1 MSFGAMAGW
10 QALLL
15 IAAAGAAAA
24 WLFLLKI
31 RPPRVNVPS
40 LLFWR
45 RVLDQKRDETWWE
58 RFRRAVSLAATI
70 LIAVALAMSVVRPGP
85 RTATSTRGRMLIVL
99 DSSWSMLAETGSGV
113 TRWDRAVREARA
125 LAASAGGDEVA
136 LATTADGLVEGP
148 TSDLALIETAIER
161 LSPSG
166 GATAPWPRVGGA
178 DTVHFLTDGAHLRSL
193 DRSVVVHSVY
203 EPAANVAIT
212 AFEALPISAGG
223 TPAAE
228 AYLEIVNYSPRA
240 EQVRVALTR
249 GTAVVFDQT
258 VSIAAGEVIR
268 QVAPLTAAGGPRLL
282 AKISAGSDAL
292 SIDDEAVAWI
302 QGAEPLAVVVVSEKG
317 SAVAQLLRRDASVRV
332 TEMAASSYLPGK
344 EDVVIFDRWVPPTP
358 PLKPALIVAPPAAPW
373 IRREGSDERNPRWS
387 SAGSHP
393 VVEGVDPL
401 TVDIKYA
408 SGHTFAIGNGDRG
421 PTVLARSERGTPL
434 VSIVDLPERRAV
446 VLGFSV
452 ADSNLA
458 FAPAFPVI
466 VGNAL
471 EWLARPT
478 FEANPQSG
486 PVVLPS
492 SVTRVVAPDGTVVPL
507 LRAGDQT
514 VVTLHKPGLYRV
526 EAGGARG
533 VVAVNVGDPETS
545 NLSRTTLGGAER
557 PVMAAGLASAR
568 PWWMYGVLAAF
579 VLIAAEWWTW
589 QRRITV

>member
-1 MSFGAMAGW
+1 MSFGAMASW

-15 IAAAGAAAA
+15 MAAAAAVAA

-70 LIAVALAMSVVRPGP
+70 LIAVALAMAVTRPGP
-85 RTATSTRGRMLIVL
+85 RAATSTRGRMLIVL
-99 DSSWSMLAETGSGV
+99 DSSWSMLAETGSGG

-148 TSDLALIETAIER
+148 ASDLALIETAIER
-161 LSPSG
+161 LAPSG
-166 GATAPWPRVGGA
+166 GATAPWPRAGGA
-178 DTVHFLTDGAHLRSL
+178 DTVHFLTDGAHTRSL

-212 AFEALPISAGG
+212 AFDARPIPAGG

-240 EQVRVALTR
+240 AQVRVTITR
-249 GTAVVFDQT
+249 GTAVVFDQP
-258 VSIAAGEVIR
+258 VSLGPGEAIR
-268 QVAPLTAAGGPRLL
+268 QVAPLPAAGGPRLL
-282 AKISAGSDAL
+282 ARISAESDAL
-292 SIDDEAVAWI
+292 AVDNEAVAWI
-302 QGAEPLAVVVVSEKG
+302 QGAEPLSVVVVSEKG
-317 SAVAQLLRRDASVRV
+317 SVVAQLLRRDASVRV
-332 TEMAASSYLPGK
+332 TEMAASTYQPGK
-344 EDVVIFDRWVPPTP
+344 EDVVIFDRWVPQAP
-358 PLKPALIVAPPAAPW
+358 PSKPALIVAPPLASW
-373 IRREGSDERNPRWS
+373 IRRAGSDERNPRWS
-387 SAGSHP
+387 AAGAHP
-393 VVEGVDPL
+393 VLEGVDPL

-408 SGHTFAIGNGDRG
+408 SGHTYAIGKDDAG
-421 PTVLARSERGTPL
+421 PAVIARSERGTPL
-434 VSIVDLPERRAV
+434 VSLVDLPERRAV

-478 FEANPQSG
+478 FEARPQSG

-492 SVTRVVAPDGTVVPL
+492 SVTRVVAPDGAIVPL

-514 VVTLHKPGLYRV
+514 VVMLRQPGLYRV

-545 NLSRTTLGGAER
+545 NLSRTALGGSER
-557 PVMAAGLASAR
+557 PVTPAGLAAAR
-568 PWWMYGVLAAF
+568 PWWMFGVLAAF